1 MKIAINTCYGG
12 FSLSQ
17 KAIDLY
23 NQLSGKE
30 AYYHFDIERN
40 DPFLIQVIEQLG
52 TEANGTSANLHIVE
66 IPEDVKWHIAQ
77 YDGSYGSEHVAENHR
92 TWS

>member
-1 MKIAINTCYGG
+1 MKIAINTCFGG
-12 FSLSQ
+12 FGLSQ

-30 AYYHFDIERN
+30 ADSHYDIKRA

-52 TEANGTSANLHIVE
+52 KEANGRHANLRIVE
-66 IPEDVKWHIAQ
+66 IPEDVKWHIAE
-77 YDGSYGSEHVAENHR
+77 YDGSEHVAENHR

>member
-1 MKIAINTCYGG
+1 MKIAINTCFGG
-12 FSLSQ
+12 FGLSQ

-52 TEANGTSANLHIVE
+52 KEANTIYASLHIVE
-66 IPEDVKWHIAQ
+66 IPDDVKWHIAE
-77 YDGSYGSEHVAENHR
+77 YDGSEHVAENHR